1 MKSII
6 YKAHIAKKTTKWT
19 CKTAKIKLMIDTPTH
34 YHTPT
39 HRHTH
44 FDASYENAEFD
55 TILRTWRANKFKM
68 HIIVVKKSNFDEVK
82 KK

>member
-1 MKSII
+1 MISLLDLEKTKKIKSII

-39 HRHTH
+39 HTDTHTLTQVMRMQNLIQ
-44 FDASYENAEFD
+44 F
-55 TILRTWRANKFKM
+55 
-68 HIIVVKKSNFDEVK
+68 
-82 KK
+82 